1 MAAASSASTATPA
14 AMSEAAVPHKPDRSR
29 MKKSAAP
36 APPRSVAGGSGS
48 ACSFSGP
55 TTSRSSACV
64 QQPLPPATGSAINRS
79 VSNDDCAIDD
89 LLEGRMDLRLV
100 LPDGREVLVNVER
113 RTPVMDLLVQVATAH
128 KINPSGH
135 LIQVPA
141 GERGDPLTCKPNT
154 AIGSLDTGR
163 LLVVPKAAP
172 GVAVTDA
179 PLLRHVSQHAGNR
192 ISKLQP
198 FESTLRVQVR
208 LPRNQLMV
216 VRLPLSTTLEEVRRT
231 ACLEKNLDPAGYQL
245 VRPGIPT
252 QPLDLHCSLL
262 EYGASEV
269 MLLSNRMLAENIQNS
284 TADLRSYSMNQEG
297 KRLVLGLPSHSR
309 SKGQSLTGSSSDG
322 TTSSRGASPC
332 RSEPPTTITSRVVP
346 VKKRPAP
353 PPPLP
358 ASPPPSTQP
367 RSAGV
372 LLVSEGTPLVATGKG
387 GGKREGGPTHSRQSS
402 DSSGYHEASVLSD
415 LPDTPSPEAAI
426 GRPPSN
432 DGTLNSSAVV
442 ARRKSPPRS
451 LVLSSSTSN
460 VAATGPSGRTTRARS
475 INLEGAPIGP
485 GRKRKAP
492 PPPPLTLASGAESKK
507 DGLQAEDP
515 GLREGTASERIKD
528 AAASPERREK
538 GETMYSWDS
547 VVPPPPHFSGAVA
560 LSSSTDT
567 TSTNRTS
574 SPEPGPLTPSSW
586 LHRQDDKADV
596 YVPPSHISTLS
607 SAAED
612 AYSTGVSESLSWE
625 YAIPEPPSPFRTHVP
640 CELDD
645 RRIKEGGKDAVTDG
659 PVSPLQAVAKDTLSS
674 DDLEDDG
681 SLVDSGLVE
690 NFHEDLNEPEA
701 DSQGAVSC
709 LQDKPS
715 LTSSPVHTAGTM
727 VELVPS
733 VAEQVSTEEIVV
745 SANSDDRSAI
755 ESVEHVQDVAHI
767 DHVDSAKH
775 SSTPPVVTSRTIV
788 TTQQSPDDSA
798 REHDTKTTVTQAGER
813 QEIKRE
819 VPEATAE
826 QNLEKTA
833 DVTVTIKTVV
843 PEEAD
848 AKAKMSPVVLDSV
861 QAQTVTIS
869 SRSTSEIAV
878 PRQKSSL
885 KEEEP
890 SPAIDTMPLTA
901 SVIRK
906 DLVKLSSFPSATET
920 KIEHLEHVP
929 AVSTTSVR
937 SESRSEAS
945 IIESEARESGK
956 RGNEPVVR
964 SRSINYGPVAFS
976 IGSYGSYKTEAVEDI
991 FGGDPAKE
999 RVERFKNIKVAGSA
1013 KASTVMAADV
1023 HTSVASKTV
1032 AAPIAATVTKVS
1044 ANNGSANKDAGAG
1057 FTVKI
1062 GEKKSFGN
1070 SEVADQTRKQS
1081 MSVIDLRQPQTAV
1094 PAETSREAV
1103 DAQFVEEKEN
1113 LLSEYA
1119 KLQQQF
1125 VAWQQQLASNQNL
1138 LEDKKIVPSVATAT
1152 AATSASQK
1160 TPTVSDKKTVNGP
1173 HDVRTFT
1180 LPRTKPVRPH
1190 THVVQ
1195 EDGRT
1200 FSRQISVN
1208 TPVVSFGSWGERRE
1222 DQQQPGAAPSNNS
1235 GKPLN
1240 VWKNSSASTAQSGST
1255 SLHPLPAR
1263 QDSNDGKSRT
1273 AKKPAGILYAAPVV
1287 RGFSQ
1292 EAIEKLSQEVC
1303 SVERPEPRQ
1312 AAAPRRNSES
1322 GNQVTATKRSS
1333 SQENLAAPTIPP
1345 KSVARPLSVHVTSL
1359 RDLEHTTSTL
1369 ERISAW
1375 DRRSSQSDAVVKLA
1389 KKPSGTSSST
1399 SSLPSPDSLGNN
1411 KPSVVQATLKSGVVT
1426 TTAAVAPLAPPLPF
1440 PSAKL
1445 NGHAQTNSYEVD
1457 GHPKSVSRNF
1467 KGREPK
1473 VQAEKVTHV
1482 TVKPA
1487 VAPKVHAAPRKA
1499 QVATVDPRDVL
1510 MDEIRNFGGKR
1521 ALKKVSTEP
1530 AWQLNICNLRSA

>member
-1 MAAASSASTATPA
+1 
-14 AMSEAAVPHKPDRSR
+14 
-29 MKKSAAP
+29 
-36 APPRSVAGGSGS
+36 
-48 ACSFSGP
+48 
-55 TTSRSSACV
+55 
-64 QQPLPPATGSAINRS
+64 
-79 VSNDDCAIDD
+79 
-89 LLEGRMDLRLV
+89 
-100 LPDGREVLVNVER
+100 
-113 RTPVMDLLVQVATAH
+113 
-128 KINPSGH
+128 
-135 LIQVPA
+135 
-141 GERGDPLTCKPNT
+141 
-154 AIGSLDTGR
+154 
-163 LLVVPKAAP
+163 
-172 GVAVTDA
+172 
-179 PLLRHVSQHAGNR
+179 
-192 ISKLQP
+192 
-198 FESTLRVQVR
+198 
-208 LPRNQLMV
+208 MV

-432 DGTLNSSAVV
+432 VV

-538 GETMYSWDS
+538 
-547 VVPPPPHFSGAVA
+547 
-560 LSSSTDT
+560 
-567 TSTNRTS
+567 
-574 SPEPGPLTPSSW
+574 
-586 LHRQDDKADV
+586 DDKADV

-715 LTSSPVHTAGTM
+715 LTSSPVHTAGAM

-929 AVSTTSVR
+929 AVSTTSVQ

-1032 AAPIAATVTKVS
+1032 AVPITATVTKVS

-1081 MSVIDLRQPQTAV
+1081 MSVIDLRQSQTAV

-1240 VWKNSSASTAQSGST
+1240 VWKNSSASMAQSGST

-1345 KSVARPLSVHVTSL
+1345 KSVARPLSVHVASL

-1499 QVATVDPRDVL
+1499 QVAMVDPRDVL

-1521 ALKKVSTEP
+1521 ALKKRVDAADSVNMRATDRGALSRFLAADDFITTESFLLNRFQINEEVVLCFYLSAVDGRCWEQQP
-1530 AWQLNICNLRSA
+1530 NSSWQPVWQCCQS

>member
-1 MAAASSASTATPA
+1 
-14 AMSEAAVPHKPDRSR
+14 
-29 MKKSAAP
+29 
-36 APPRSVAGGSGS
+36 
-48 ACSFSGP
+48 
-55 TTSRSSACV
+55 
-64 QQPLPPATGSAINRS
+64 
-79 VSNDDCAIDD
+79 
-89 LLEGRMDLRLV
+89 MDLRLV

-309 SKGQSLTGSSSDG
+309 SKGSLTGSSSDG

-460 VAATGPSGRTTRARS
+460 VAATGLSGRTTRAHS
-475 INLEGAPIGP
+475 VNLEGAPIGL

-492 PPPPLTLASGAESKK
+492 PPPPLTLASGTESKK

-515 GLREGTASERIKD
+515 GLREGAASERIKD

-538 GETMYSWDS
+538 
-547 VVPPPPHFSGAVA
+547 
-560 LSSSTDT
+560 
-567 TSTNRTS
+567 
-574 SPEPGPLTPSSW
+574 
-586 LHRQDDKADV
+586 DDKADA

-645 RRIKEGGKDAVTDG
+645 RRIEEGKEAVTDG
-659 PVSPLQAVAKDTLSS
+659 PVSPLQAVAKDTLPL

-709 LQDKPS
+709 LQDKPP
-715 LTSSPVHTAGTM
+715 LTSSPVHTAGAT

-733 VAEQVSTEEIVV
+733 VAERVSTEEIVV
-745 SANSDDRSAI
+745 SADSDDRSAI

-775 SSTPPVVTSRTIV
+775 SSTPTVVTSGTTV
-788 TTQQSPDDSA
+788 TTRQLPNDSA

-813 QEIKRE
+813 QEIESK

-833 DVTVTIKTVV
+833 DVTVTIKTI

-869 SRSTSEIAV
+869 SRSTSEMAV

-885 KEEEP
+885 KEEP

-976 IGSYGSYKTEAVEDI
+976 IGSYGSYKTEAVDDI

-1013 KASTVMAADV
+1013 KASTVTAADV
-1023 HTSVASKTV
+1023 HTSMASKTV
-1032 AAPIAATVTKVS
+1032 AAPVTATVTKVS
-1044 ANNGSANKDAGAG
+1044 ANSGSANKDAGAG

-1081 MSVIDLRQPQTAV
+1081 MSVVDLRQPQTAV

-1160 TPTVSDKKTVNGP
+1160 TPTVSDKPTANGP

-1180 LPRTKPVRPH
+1180 LPRTKPVRPQ

-1195 EDGRT
+1195 EGGRT

-1208 TPVVSFGSWGERRE
+1208 TPVVSFGSWGERKE
-1222 DQQQPGAAPSNNS
+1222 DQQHQGAAPSNNS
-1235 GKPLN
+1235 SKPLN
-1240 VWKNSSASTAQSGST
+1240 VWKNSSASMAQSGST
-1255 SLHPLPAR
+1255 SVHPLPAR

-1303 SVERPEPRQ
+1303 SVERPEPKQ
-1312 AAAPRRNSES
+1312 ATAPRRNLES

-1333 SQENLAAPTIPP
+1333 SQENLAAPTVPP
-1345 KSVARPLSVHVTSL
+1345 KSVARPLSVHVASL

-1389 KKPSGTSSST
+1389 KKPSGTSLST
-1399 SSLPSPDSLGNN
+1399 SSLPSPDSPGNN

>member
-309 SKGQSLTGSSSDG
+309 SKGSLTGSSSDG

-460 VAATGPSGRTTRARS
+460 VAATGLSGRTTRAHS
-475 INLEGAPIGP
+475 VNLEGAPIGL

-492 PPPPLTLASGAESKK
+492 PPPPLTLASGTESKK

-515 GLREGTASERIKD
+515 GLREGAASERIKD

-538 GETMYSWDS
+538 
-547 VVPPPPHFSGAVA
+547 
-560 LSSSTDT
+560 
-567 TSTNRTS
+567 
-574 SPEPGPLTPSSW
+574 
-586 LHRQDDKADV
+586 DDKADA

-645 RRIKEGGKDAVTDG
+645 RRIEEGKEAVTDG
-659 PVSPLQAVAKDTLSS
+659 PVSPLQAVAKDTLPL

-709 LQDKPS
+709 LQDKPP
-715 LTSSPVHTAGTM
+715 LTSSPVHTAGAT

-733 VAEQVSTEEIVV
+733 VAERVSTEEIVV
-745 SANSDDRSAI
+745 SADSDDRSAI

-775 SSTPPVVTSRTIV
+775 SSTPTVVTSGTTV
-788 TTQQSPDDSA
+788 TTRQLPNDSA

-813 QEIKRE
+813 QEIESK

-833 DVTVTIKTVV
+833 DVTVTIKTI

-869 SRSTSEIAV
+869 SRSTSEMAV

-885 KEEEP
+885 KEEP

-976 IGSYGSYKTEAVEDI
+976 IGSYGSYKTEAVDDI

-1013 KASTVMAADV
+1013 KASTVTAADV
-1023 HTSVASKTV
+1023 HTSMASKTV
-1032 AAPIAATVTKVS
+1032 AAPVTATVTKVS
-1044 ANNGSANKDAGAG
+1044 ANSGSANKDAGAG

-1081 MSVIDLRQPQTAV
+1081 MSVVDLRQPQTAV

-1160 TPTVSDKKTVNGP
+1160 TPTVSDKPTANGP

-1180 LPRTKPVRPH
+1180 LPRTKPVRPQ

-1195 EDGRT
+1195 EGGRT

-1208 TPVVSFGSWGERRE
+1208 TPVVSFGSWGERKE
-1222 DQQQPGAAPSNNS
+1222 DQQHQGAAPSNNS
-1235 GKPLN
+1235 SKPLN
-1240 VWKNSSASTAQSGST
+1240 VWKNSSASMAQSGST
-1255 SLHPLPAR
+1255 SVHPLPAR

-1303 SVERPEPRQ
+1303 SVERPEPKQ
-1312 AAAPRRNSES
+1312 ATAPRRNLES

-1333 SQENLAAPTIPP
+1333 SQENLAAPTVPP
-1345 KSVARPLSVHVTSL
+1345 KSVARPLSVHVASL

-1389 KKPSGTSSST
+1389 KKPSGTSLST
-1399 SSLPSPDSLGNN
+1399 SSLPSPDSPGNN

>member
-309 SKGQSLTGSSSDG
+309 SKGSLTGSSSDG

-460 VAATGPSGRTTRARS
+460 VAATGLSGRTTRAHS
-475 INLEGAPIGP
+475 VNLEGAPIGP

-492 PPPPLTLASGAESKK
+492 PPPPLTLASGTESKK

-515 GLREGTASERIKD
+515 GLREGAASERIKD

-538 GETMYSWDS
+538 
-547 VVPPPPHFSGAVA
+547 
-560 LSSSTDT
+560 
-567 TSTNRTS
+567 
-574 SPEPGPLTPSSW
+574 
-586 LHRQDDKADV
+586 DDKADA

-645 RRIKEGGKDAVTDG
+645 RRIEEGKEAVTDG
-659 PVSPLQAVAKDTLSS
+659 PVSPLQAVAKDTLPL

-709 LQDKPS
+709 LQDKPP
-715 LTSSPVHTAGTM
+715 LTSSPVHTAGAT

-733 VAEQVSTEEIVV
+733 VAERVSTEEIVV
-745 SANSDDRSAI
+745 SADSDDRSAI

-775 SSTPPVVTSRTIV
+775 SSTPTVVTSGTTV
-788 TTQQSPDDSA
+788 TTRQLPNDSA

-813 QEIKRE
+813 QEIESK

-833 DVTVTIKTVV
+833 DVTVTIKTI

-869 SRSTSEIAV
+869 SRSTSEMAV

-885 KEEEP
+885 KEEP

-976 IGSYGSYKTEAVEDI
+976 IGSYGSYKTEAVDDI

-1013 KASTVMAADV
+1013 KASTVTAADV
-1023 HTSVASKTV
+1023 HTSMASKTV
-1032 AAPIAATVTKVS
+1032 AAPVTATVTKVS
-1044 ANNGSANKDAGAG
+1044 ANSGSANKDAGAG

-1081 MSVIDLRQPQTAV
+1081 MSVVDLRQPQTAV

-1160 TPTVSDKKTVNGP
+1160 TPTVSDKPTANGP

-1180 LPRTKPVRPH
+1180 LPRTKPVRPQ

-1195 EDGRT
+1195 EGGRT

-1208 TPVVSFGSWGERRE
+1208 TPVVSFGSWGERKE
-1222 DQQQPGAAPSNNS
+1222 DQQHQGAAPSNNS
-1235 GKPLN
+1235 SKPLN
-1240 VWKNSSASTAQSGST
+1240 VWKNSSASMAQSGST
-1255 SLHPLPAR
+1255 SVHPLPAR

-1303 SVERPEPRQ
+1303 SVERPEPKQ
-1312 AAAPRRNSES
+1312 ATAPRRNLES

-1333 SQENLAAPTIPP
+1333 SQENLAAPTVPP
-1345 KSVARPLSVHVTSL
+1345 KSVARPLSVHVASL

-1389 KKPSGTSSST
+1389 KKPSGTSLST
-1399 SSLPSPDSLGNN
+1399 SSLPSPDSPGNN

>member
-1 MAAASSASTATPA
+1 MLG
-14 AMSEAAVPHKPDRSR
+14 SR

-309 SKGQSLTGSSSDG
+309 SKGSLTGSSSDG

-460 VAATGPSGRTTRARS
+460 VAATGLSGRTTRAHS
-475 INLEGAPIGP
+475 VNLEGAPIGP

-492 PPPPLTLASGAESKK
+492 PPPPLTLASGTESKK

-515 GLREGTASERIKD
+515 GLREGAASERIKD

-538 GETMYSWDS
+538 
-547 VVPPPPHFSGAVA
+547 
-560 LSSSTDT
+560 
-567 TSTNRTS
+567 
-574 SPEPGPLTPSSW
+574 
-586 LHRQDDKADV
+586 DDKADA

-645 RRIKEGGKDAVTDG
+645 RRIEEGKEAVTDG
-659 PVSPLQAVAKDTLSS
+659 PVSPLQAVAKDTLPL

-709 LQDKPS
+709 LQDKPP
-715 LTSSPVHTAGTM
+715 LTSSPVHTAGAT

-733 VAEQVSTEEIVV
+733 VAERVSTEEIVV
-745 SANSDDRSAI
+745 SADSDDRSAI

-775 SSTPPVVTSRTIV
+775 SSTPTVVTSGTTV
-788 TTQQSPDDSA
+788 TTRQLPNDSA

-813 QEIKRE
+813 QEIESK

-833 DVTVTIKTVV
+833 DVTVTIKTI

-869 SRSTSEIAV
+869 SRSTSEMAV

-885 KEEEP
+885 KEEP

-976 IGSYGSYKTEAVEDI
+976 IGSYGSYKTEAVDDI

-1013 KASTVMAADV
+1013 KASTVTAADV
-1023 HTSVASKTV
+1023 HTSMASKTV
-1032 AAPIAATVTKVS
+1032 AAPVTATVTKVS
-1044 ANNGSANKDAGAG
+1044 ANSGSANKDAGAG

-1081 MSVIDLRQPQTAV
+1081 MSVVDLRQPQTAV

-1160 TPTVSDKKTVNGP
+1160 TPTVSDKPTANGP

-1180 LPRTKPVRPH
+1180 LPRTKPVRPQ

-1195 EDGRT
+1195 EGGRT

-1208 TPVVSFGSWGERRE
+1208 TPVVSFGSWGERKE
-1222 DQQQPGAAPSNNS
+1222 DQQHQGAAPSNNS
-1235 GKPLN
+1235 SKPLN
-1240 VWKNSSASTAQSGST
+1240 VWKNSSASMAQSGST
-1255 SLHPLPAR
+1255 SVHPLPAR

-1303 SVERPEPRQ
+1303 SVERPEPKQ
-1312 AAAPRRNSES
+1312 ATAPRRNLES
-1322 GNQVTATKRSS
+1322 GKKVTATKRSS
-1333 SQENLAAPTIPP
+1333 SQENLAAPTVPP
-1345 KSVARPLSVHVTSL
+1345 KSVARPLSVHVASL

-1389 KKPSGTSSST
+1389 KKPSGTSLST
-1399 SSLPSPDSLGNN
+1399 SSLPSPDSPGNN

>member
-1 MAAASSASTATPA
+1 M
-14 AMSEAAVPHKPDRSR
+14 
-29 MKKSAAP
+29 
-36 APPRSVAGGSGS
+36 
-48 ACSFSGP
+48 
-55 TTSRSSACV
+55 
-64 QQPLPPATGSAINRS
+64 QQPLPPATGNAINRS

-216 VRLPLSTTLEEVRRT
+216 VRLPLSTTLEEVRQA

-309 SKGQSLTGSSSDG
+309 GKGQSLTGSSSDG

-332 RSEPPTTITSRVVP
+332 RSEPPTTITSRVAP

-387 GGKREGGPTHSRQSS
+387 GNKREGGPTHSRQSS

-442 ARRKSPPRS
+442 VRRKSPPRS

-475 INLEGAPIGP
+475 VNLEGAPIGP

-492 PPPPLTLASGAESKK
+492 PPPPLTLASGTETKE
-507 DGLQAEDP
+507 DGLQAEDSGP
-515 GLREGTASERIKD
+515 REGVASERIKE
-528 AAASPERREK
+528 AAALPERREK
-538 GETMYSWDS
+538 
-547 VVPPPPHFSGAVA
+547 
-560 LSSSTDT
+560 
-567 TSTNRTS
+567 
-574 SPEPGPLTPSSW
+574 
-586 LHRQDDKADV
+586 DDKADA

-645 RRIKEGGKDAVTDG
+645 RQIKEEGKDVVTDG
-659 PVSPLQAVAKDTLSS
+659 PVLPLQAVAKDTLSS

-709 LQDKPS
+709 LQDKPP
-715 LTSSPVHTAGTM
+715 LTSSPVHTAGTT

-733 VAEQVSTEEIVV
+733 VAERVSMEEIVV
-745 SANSDDRSAI
+745 SVSSDDRSAI
-755 ESVEHVQDVAHI
+755 ESVEHVQDVAHV
-767 DHVDSAKH
+767 DRVDSAKR
-775 SSTPPVVTSRTIV
+775 SSTPLGVTSGTIV
-788 TTQQSPDDSA
+788 TTLQSPDNSA
-798 REHDTKTTVTQAGER
+798 REHNTKTRVTEAGEQ
-813 QEIKRE
+813 QEIRSK

-826 QNLEKTA
+826 KSLEKTA
-833 DVTVTIKTVV
+833 DVTVTIKTIV

-848 AKAKMSPVVLDSV
+848 TKAKISPVVLDSV

-869 SRSTSEIAV
+869 SQSTSEIAV
-878 PRQKSSL
+878 PHQKSSL

-890 SPAIDTMPLTA
+890 SLAVNTMPLTA
-901 SVIRK
+901 LVIRK

-920 KIEHLEHVP
+920 KIERLEPGP

-945 IIESEARESGK
+945 IIEPEARESGK
-956 RGNEPVVR
+956 RGKEPVVR

-976 IGSYGSYKTEAVEDI
+976 IGSYGSYKTEAVDDI

-999 RVERFKNIKVAGSA
+999 RVERFKNIKVAGST
-1013 KASTVMAADV
+1013 KVSTVTAADV

-1032 AAPIAATVTKVS
+1032 AGPVPAIVTKVS
-1044 ANNGSANKDAGAG
+1044 ANSSSANKDASAG

-1062 GEKKSFGN
+1062 AEKKSFGN
-1070 SEVADQTRKQS
+1070 SEDADQTRKHS
-1081 MSVIDLRQPQTAV
+1081 MSVADLRQPQTAV
-1094 PAETSREAV
+1094 VAETSRETV

-1152 AATSASQK
+1152 VATSMLQK
-1160 TPTVSDKKTVNGP
+1160 TPTVGDKPTANGP

-1180 LPRTKPVRPH
+1180 LPRTKPVRPQ

-1195 EDGRT
+1195 EDGRL

-1208 TPVVSFGSWGERRE
+1208 TPVVSFSSWGERKE
-1222 DQQQPGAAPSNNS
+1222 DQQQQGAPPGNS
-1235 GKPLN
+1235 SSKPLN
-1240 VWKNSSASTAQSGST
+1240 VWKNSSASMAQSGST
-1255 SLHPLPAR
+1255 SVHPLPAR
-1263 QDSNDGKSRT
+1263 QDSNDNKSKT

-1303 SVERPEPRQ
+1303 SAERPEPRQ

-1322 GNQVTATKRSS
+1322 GNQITATKRSS
-1333 SQENLAAPTIPP
+1333 SQENLTAPTIPP
-1345 KSVARPLSVHVTSL
+1345 KSVTRPLSVHVASL

-1399 SSLPSPDSLGNN
+1399 SSWPSPDSPGNN

-1426 TTAAVAPLAPPLPF
+1426 TTAAVAPSPLF
-1440 PSAKL
+1440 PSAKV
-1445 NGHAQTNSYEVD
+1445 NGHSQMNSSEVD

-1487 VAPKVHAAPRKA
+1487 VAPKVHLAPRKA
-1499 QVATVDPRDVL
+1499 QVATMDPRDVL